1 MLPEQEKSFW
11 EFYNQARNNKVLGDK
26 TSLMIHL
33 AASMA
38 VGCYP
43 CMRHYLKQQKTT
55 GLTDEE
61 IHAIE
66 AIVMAVSAGRVMMQH
81 AEARTKFDSSSES
94 SCRDS
99 S

>member
-1 MLPEQEKSFW
+1 MLPAQEKAFW
-11 EFYNQARNNKVLGDK
+11 SFYNSARHSEVLDSK
-26 TSLMIHL
+26 TSLMLHL

-43 CMRHYLKQQKTT
+43 CMRHYLAQKKVE

-61 IHAIE
+61 VQAIE

-81 AEARTKFDSSSES
+81 REACGGDADSDDCE
-94 SCRDS
+94 C
-99 S
+99 